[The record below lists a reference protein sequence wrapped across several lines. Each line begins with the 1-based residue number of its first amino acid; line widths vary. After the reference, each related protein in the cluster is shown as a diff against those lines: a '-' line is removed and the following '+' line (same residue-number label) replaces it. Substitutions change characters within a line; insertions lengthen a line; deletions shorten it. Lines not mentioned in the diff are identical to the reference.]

1 MKLVNIFD
9 MPCGASGSANTADP
23 SSPRN
28 EMWMWQLL
36 PSRSSYFAMNVRDL
50 PCWSAISLAPFL

>member
-1 MKLVNIFD
+1 MKLRNIAD
-9 MPCGASGSANTADP
+9 IPSGAPESANTALP

-36 PSRSSYFAMNVRDL
+36 PSRSSNFAMNVRLL